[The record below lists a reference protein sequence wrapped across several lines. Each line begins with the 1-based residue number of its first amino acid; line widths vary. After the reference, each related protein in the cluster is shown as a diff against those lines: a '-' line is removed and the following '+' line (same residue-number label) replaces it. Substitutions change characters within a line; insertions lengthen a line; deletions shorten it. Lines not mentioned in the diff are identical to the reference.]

1 MMGCRQ
7 ILLTGALFAVAN
19 VFGCPHQ
26 KVRLLFIGNLI
37 LITRPEELSTFWR
50 TEPELGILTRRML
63 FKSLLVLGF
72 WPIQM
77 SHVCFNI
84 LMNPD
89 NKKYPQLE
97 LIIGKKFLLLDKYVP
112 RETLAY

>member
-7 ILLTGALFAVAN
+7 ILLTGALFAVTN

-37 LITRPEELSTFWR
+37 LITRPELSTLWR

-63 FKSLLVLGF
+63 FKLLLVLGF

-84 LMNPD
+84 LMKPD
-89 NKKYPQLE
+89 NKKYPQLA
-97 LIIGKKFLLLDKYVP
+97 LIIGKKSLLLDKFSKRNKYSS
-112 RETLAY
+112 